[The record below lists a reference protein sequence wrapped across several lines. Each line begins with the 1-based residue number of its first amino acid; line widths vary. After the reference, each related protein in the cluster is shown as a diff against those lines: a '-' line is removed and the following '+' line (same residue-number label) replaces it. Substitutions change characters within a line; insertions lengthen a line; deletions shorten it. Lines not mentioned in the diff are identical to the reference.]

1 MKKLFVVVSVLVVA
15 FISIIGFGYFT
26 NNGFSRIS
34 LDFEDAGFPEM
45 IRIDFEDAGFPEM
58 IRIDFEDAGFPE
70 MIRIDFEDAGFPE
83 MIRI

>member
-34 LDFEDAGFPEM
+34 LDFEDAGFP
-45 IRIDFEDAGFPEM
+45 RNDSH
-58 IRIDFEDAGFPE
+58 
-70 MIRIDFEDAGFPE
+70 
-83 MIRI
+83 